1 MAQQASDYTTTFK
14 AMAERAADE
23 AIKNT
28 AGILEVPVFRV
39 HRFLDEKGLR
49 LLCISVAH
57 EAMALYTKS
66 RLDETEQQL
75 AEHPGC

>member
-1 MAQQASDYTTTFK
+1 MAQQASDYATTFK
-14 AMAERAADE
+14 AMAERAAE
-23 AIKNT
+23 ESLRTT
-28 AGILEVPVFRV
+28 AGILHVPVHKV
-39 HRFLDEKGLR
+39 HRFLDDNGLR

-57 EAMALYTKS
+57 EAMSLYTKS